1 MWKLITGD
9 IGLGSET
16 GFEFSYVPMLGKG
29 TEVEKVVDTGKRGTM
44 GRSVKV
50 LSIFLVVAGVLVVVL
65 GWGLVWAAE
74 ALWGV
79 VYWYRVGV

>member
-1 MWKLITGD
+1 M
-9 IGLGSET
+9 
-16 GFEFSYVPMLGKG
+16 PMLGKG